1 MVYGAAMGSFAVSQF
16 GIRGFDEV
24 TSVDV
29 EKRVRAFY
37 DLTHVAEAERV
48 P

>member
-1 MVYGAAMGSFAVSQF
+1 
-16 GIRGFDEV
+16 V
-24 TSVDV
+24 TTVDV

-37 DLTHVAEAERV
+37 DLTHVVQAEQV